1 MAKAP
6 TNSSDGTHS
15 DVNGAKPVP
24 KRKAPAKPRAAKVA
38 ADQGSAGTT
47 APAKPKAP
55 AKSRATRVKA
65 PVTTETPP
73 VAETPKP
80 TARKAATARK
90 PAAPKTATA
99 KPAATEN
106 AAPPRRAASARKAPT
121 AGKPRAST
129 RNTSPSR
136 PRAAVETAAAKVSS
150 VAQSAA
156 HTVSESAPV
165 QFVAETRER
174 MGDRNFFATLIG
186 GVAAIGAA
194 VAGIF
199 YAVQKGQAGPKDDQ
213 DGGADAKAHQA
224 DGTDSSASFNAGI
237 ADEGTIPDKLPD

>member
-6 TNSSDGTHS
+6 TNSSDGTDS
-15 DVNGAKPVP
+15 NTNGTKPAP

-38 ADQGSAGTT
+38 ADEASAATT
-47 APAKPKAP
+47 VPVKPKAP
-55 AKSRATRVKA
+55 AKPRATKAKA

-73 VAETPKP
+73 VAEAPKP
-80 TARKAATARK
+80 AARKVATPRK
-90 PAAPKTATA
+90 PAAAKTTTA
-99 KPAATEN
+99 KAAAAEN
-106 AAPPRRAASARKAPT
+106 APPPRRTAATRKAPT
-121 AGKPRAST
+121 ASKPRAST
-129 RNTSPSR
+129 RGAASGR

-156 HTVSESAPV
+156 QTVSESAPV
-165 QFVAETRER
+165 QFVADTRER

-199 YAVQKGQAGPKDDQ
+199 YAVQKGQGGPKDGQ
-213 DGGADAKAHQA
+213 GGETGAKAHQA